1 EGVKKPGVG
10 EKVKEGVKK
19 PGVGEKVKEGVKK
32 PADPA
37 AERAELLQRLEK
49 LTSEAEELR
58 RKLEPRK

>member
-1 EGVKKPGVG
+1 
-10 EKVKEGVKK
+10 
-19 PGVGEKVKEGVKK
+19 VKK

-49 LTSEAEELR
+49 LTREAEELR